1 MNKQSEMNIKDSAKE
16 YLGLK
21 SDAFKLSLV
30 ENISVVV
37 NRMLSIFLLILI
49 LLIALVFLATGATQW
64 LAQLLGSGTA
74 ASLITGGFSAVV
86 PYIVFIEKR
95 LFLNTFVRLMI
106 NIFSV
111 KQITRQ
117 RRIRHE
123 KQKVNLLKNPYHR
136 PAESRT

>member
-74 ASLITGGFSAVV
+74 ASLITGGFFLLLFL
-86 PYIVFIEKR
+86 ILFLLRKR

-106 NIFSV
+106 NIFFRE
-111 KQITRQ
+111 T
-117 RRIRHE
+117 
-123 KQKVNLLKNPYHR
+123 NNP
-136 PAESRT
+136 AKED